1 MPEEKVLLVDDNE
14 ELLNSYRRYFYQRFQ
29 VDTLSNPVDAVQ
41 RLRDVHYKVVM
52 SDLKMPQMDGIRFL
66 SIAREVS
73 PDTTRIMLTGYADV
87 NAAINA
93 VNEGNIFRFLT
104 KPSPPETVEKALR
117 AGIEYHD
124 LRTAERVL
132 LEQTLNGSIT
142 LLVEILSMVNPA
154 AFSRSSRIKKTV
166 NMLVSRM
173 GLSPSW
179 HYELAATLSQIGFVS
194 ISPALLDKVIQ
205 QVPLTEQEKLI
216 VASHPQ
222 TAKKLLEKIPR
233 LEIVV
238 PMITNQHKP
247 FDAYS
252 PNPAGQIDAQVIGAQ
267 LLKVAID
274 YDSLAEAGKP
284 SDEILETMLRNRNEY
299 NPVLLNQLIELTPAL
314 PSMERRKV
322 SIAEVESGMIVDDD
336 IKTFEN
342 LLLLRRGQ
350 EITEMVLLRLQNIA
364 VYTRIR
370 EPFHVLVPRK
380 PEEK

>member
-29 VDTLSNPVDAVQ
+29 VDTLSNPVEAVQ
-41 RLRDVHYKVVM
+41 RLKDVHYKVVM

-66 SIAREVS
+66 SIAREIS

-87 NAAINA
+87 NTAINA

-142 LLVEILSMVNPA
+142 LMIEILSMVNPA

-166 NMLVSRM
+166 NLLVGRL

-194 ISPALLDKVIQ
+194 ISPTLLEKVFQ
-205 QVPLTEQEKLI
+205 QTPLTEQEKQI

-247 FDAYS
+247 YDTYP
-252 PNPAGQIDAQVIGAQ
+252 PNPGGQIDVQVIGAQ

-274 YDSLAEAGKP
+274 YDTLAEAGKP
-284 SDEILETMLRNRNEY
+284 SDEILARMIENRNSY
-299 NPVLLNQLIELTPAL
+299 NPVILEKLIELTPAL

-322 SIAEVESGMIVDDD
+322 NIAEVESGMIVDDD
-336 IKTFEN
+336 IKTYEN

-350 EITEMVLLRLQNIA
+350 EISEAVLLRLQNIA
-364 VYTRIR
+364 IYTKIR

-380 PEEK
+380 TEEK